1 VQSLPGGACRLH
13 AWFRLGER
21 PGGEA
26 GQEYPGMAVYTSPTV
41 NDFEEL
47 NSWLADQCL
56 AISKKRNH
64 PDNKEHS
71 IYRVFQDEQ
80 PSLIPT
86 CVPFNGYSE
95 KECRVSKTGL
105 VGFDRN
111 HYSVSSKVAGRTAT
125 VRATADLIQVIK
137 DGEVVGEQHGIWTH
151 ITRLIIL

>member
-1 VQSLPGGACRLH
+1 VEKQVKNIREWLFTP
-13 AWFRLGER
+13 R
-21 PGGEA
+21 PRF
-26 GQEYPGMAVYTSPTV
+26 

-64 PDNKEHS
+64 PENKEHS

-111 HYSVSSKVAGRTAT
+111 HYSFSSKVAGRRQRSGPQQT
-125 VRATADLIQVIK
+125 
-137 DGEVVGEQHGIWTH
+137 
-151 ITRLIIL
+151 

>member
-1 VQSLPGGACRLH
+1 
-13 AWFRLGER
+13 
-21 PGGEA
+21 
-26 GQEYPGMAVYTSPTV
+26 MAVYTSPTV

-111 HYSVSSKVAGRTAT
+111 HYSVRLSGNSMEYGLILQGLLYSRETGNDSMGVEKKPHRMKRTQSYRIRTHRIGNTTHVT
-125 VRATADLIQVIK
+125 VR
-137 DGEVVGEQHGIWTH
+137 
-151 ITRLIIL
+151 